1 MVMIVKKDT
10 FLKGALISTVCI
22 IAAKILGII
31 YVIPFNAIIG
41 KDGGSLYGYAYNIYN
56 LFLNLSTVGIPM
68 AISKIVSEYSSLGYM
83 DASRKSYKVSIYI
96 TTALAFVFTVILLV
110 FAPSLAHMIK
120 GDISGGNSISDI
132 AFVIRISAS
141 AIIFTTFLSVMRGFL
156 QGQKYIKHSS
166 ISQVIEQFVRIVV
179 IIAGSYIFIKLF
191 GVKEAVGIAV
201 FGATVGGIAAI
212 VYLFFVHRK
221 ELKIKDKNYI
231 VKDEEKNVTNKEI
244 VKKLITYSI
253 PLIIMSVIVSLYV
266 MVDLATVI
274 KCLVNR
280 LNFDVEDAEY
290 IMSCISTWGAKL
302 NVIVTSISTG
312 IGVSL
317 LPNITSDFATKNYKG
332 IKDKTQ
338 KTIITLLLI
347 VLPMVLGLSVL
358 SKPVWTIFYGYN
370 SLGIDVFKVSIF
382 TALFCSLFN
391 SIIIIMQSLNRYK
404 KVYLCLVCGI
414 LTKIILNVPL
424 MLLFNSI
431 GLKAYWG
438 ASVATMLGYII
449 SLIICFID
457 LYKNFSIDYK
467 RILKNLIIGLL
478 AALLMYVVIYL
489 LRSFIII
496 NSKSRLISIIEVII
510 YAIIGILIYGF
521 ILVKTGVFK
530 EVFSDFK
537 LRR

>member
-1 MVMIVKKDT
+1 
-10 FLKGALISTVCI
+10 
-22 IAAKILGII
+22 
-31 YVIPFNAIIG
+31 
-41 KDGGSLYGYAYNIYN
+41 
-56 LFLNLSTVGIPM
+56 
-68 AISKIVSEYSSLGYM
+68 
-83 DASRKSYKVSIYI
+83 
-96 TTALAFVFTVILLV
+96 
-110 FAPSLAHMIK
+110 
-120 GDISGGNSISDI
+120 
-132 AFVIRISAS
+132 
-141 AIIFTTFLSVMRGFL
+141 
-156 QGQKYIKHSS
+156 
-166 ISQVIEQFVRIVV
+166 
-179 IIAGSYIFIKLF
+179 
-191 GVKEAVGIAV
+191 
-201 FGATVGGIAAI
+201 
-212 VYLFFVHRK
+212 
-221 ELKIKDKNYI
+221 
-231 VKDEEKNVTNKEI
+231 
-244 VKKLITYSI
+244 
-253 PLIIMSVIVSLYV
+253 
-266 MVDLATVI
+266 
-274 KCLVNR
+274 
-280 LNFDVEDAEY
+280 
-290 IMSCISTWGAKL
+290 MSCISTWGAKL

-467 RILKNLIIGLL
+467 KILKNLIIGLL
-478 AALLMYVVIYL
+478 AALFMYVVIYL